1 MVENGFVT
9 EATSSSAFIIKDNVL
24 ITKPL
29 SNEILPGIR
38 RKVILGF
45 AEKAGLEIRQRPFTM
60 QDVYEADEVF
70 ISAATLPLLPVIKAD
85 GKPISGGK
93 VGKYVPILRQM
104 YIDKIKKEAGL

>member
-60 QDVYEADEVF
+60 QDVYDADEVF
-70 ISAATLPLLPVIKAD
+70 ISAATLPLLPVVKAD

-93 VGKYVPILRQM
+93 VGKYVPMLRQM
-104 YIDKIKKEAGL
+104 YIDRIKKEAGL